1 VMLFCRLRDLMAFR
15 APRVSL
21 CETQQT
27 VLASVGL
34 SALAVIGLAAF
45 CLPYGHHPTDD
56 GWILAFAWR
65 VFHGE
70 VPHRDFIYV
79 RPPLSPVL
87 HSIWFLLPV
96 DWQFWAA
103 RLSYHIWMGLIF
115 LLPPISVAWKS
126 GMSRWQVFVLFS
138 MSGLGWLYSLHR
150 FPSMPWYTVD
160 ALLFSA
166 LGLAALYS
174 AWSWPWTSARNQLR
188 MLFAGAI
195 ASGFAPWAKQNFALI
210 PMAYMIAGSLLVLII
225 SETRA
230 QTMKRCAVI
239 ALGAALPSTFFVLYL
254 SFFSGLDDFIDQL
267 KAVSGADDLIFAGI
281 VRFLPQSPAQY
292 GLLMLALMA
301 GAATQRAHF
310 TRVCRP
316 ALRTGFPLFLMPFMG
331 LAYGLFALVQSEDTP
346 WAGTGFS
353 RFLFLLFCAYLA
365 GYGIMIVLGAIKAK
379 RLGPADSSF
388 VVFGVGSILTAWCAS
403 ISWGYQYPIL
413 GFAPLACAVGLV
425 LIRHDL
431 PIAERVLGTSFILL
445 FLALGLKTI
454 ASVNYWRPYRDV
466 PRLHQ
471 SQDLA
476 AIFPKFGPTL
486 KTGEKNFTRYLQ
498 LKNISTELTNIH
510 PDRSQVV
517 LPDFPLFYFLTDRM
531 NPVSVDWWLNGET
544 GYLEDRLKSELLER
558 KPLAIIE
565 MEPGTADCREPIY
578 KPHPRYGTSEI
589 SLWIVSTARLL
600 LKRPGF
606 CAFDLGENPGFSR
619 ASQGAKRQSMRN

>member
-1 VMLFCRLRDLMAFR
+1 MTSHKAAGSFVLKTPQAF
-15 APRVSL
+15 L
-21 CETQQT
+21 DETQRT
-27 VLASVGL
+27 VVACVGL
-34 SALAVIGLAAF
+34 SLVAVIGLAAY
-45 CLPYGHHPTDD
+45 CLPFGHHPTDD

-115 LLPPISVAWKS
+115 LLPPIAVAWKS
-126 GMSRWQVFVLFS
+126 RMSRWQVFVLFS
-138 MSGLGWLYSLHR
+138 ISCLGWLYSLHR

-166 LGLAALYS
+166 FGLAALYS

-188 MLFAGAI
+188 MVFAGAI

-210 PMAYMIAGSLLVLII
+210 PLAYVIAASLLVRII

-230 QTMKRCAVI
+230 QTMKRCAAI
-239 ALGAALPSTFFVLYL
+239 ALGAALPSIFFVLYL
-254 SFFSGLDDFIDQL
+254 WFFSGLDDFIAQVR
-267 KAVSGADDLIFAGI
+267 AVSTAHDLIFAG
-281 VRFLPQSPAQY
+281 VLRFLPQSSAQY
-292 GLLMLALMA
+292 GLLLLALMA
-301 GAATQRAHF
+301 GAATQRA
-310 TRVCRP
+310 RVAGVYEP
-316 ALRTGFPLFLMPFMG
+316 VLRAGFPIFLVPFVG
-331 LAYGLFALVQSEDTP
+331 LAYGLIALIQPDDTA
-346 WAGTGFS
+346 WAGRAFS
-353 RFLFLLFCAYLA
+353 RFLFLLFSAYLA
-365 GYGIMIVLGAIKAK
+365 GYCFKLLLGTISTK
-379 RLGPADSSF
+379 RLDPADSSF

-413 GFAPLACAVGLV
+413 GFAPLACAVGLMS
-425 LIRHDL
+425 IRHEL
-431 PIAERVLGTSFILL
+431 HIAERVLGSLLIFL

-454 ASVNYWRPYRDV
+454 ASVNYWQPYRDV
-466 PRLHQ
+466 PRLYQ
-471 SQDLA
+471 SKDLA

-486 KTGEKNFTRYLQ
+486 KTGEKNFARYLQ
-498 LKNISTELTNIH
+498 LKMVSTEVTTIYPN
-510 PDRSQVV
+510 RSQVV
-517 LPDFPLFYFLTDRM
+517 LPDFPLFYFLTDRL

-544 GYLEDRLKSELLER
+544 GYLEDRLKSELIER

-565 MEPGTADCREPIY
+565 MEPGTRDCSAPVY
-578 KPHPRYGTSEI
+578 NPHPRYGTSEI
-589 SLWIVSTARLL
+589 SLWIVSTGRLL

-606 CAFDLGENPGFSR
+606 CAFDLDEIPAVQR
-619 ASQGAKRQSMRN
+619 ASGGSKR